1 MPRNDLIFDVGA
13 NNGDDTAAYLGRGY
27 NVVAVEANPS
37 LCLDL
42 RARFQHELGLG
53 RLTLAEGAIAECPGE
68 TITLYINSADSE
80 WGTTVPSY
88 ARQGEALR
96 GTIQTISV
104 PTLTILSLVEQFGVP
119 HYLKIDI
126 EGADILCLR
135 GLVGQ
140 PDVPTY
146 VSIERPK
153 SISGQREVLELLR
166 KLGYAKFQIID
177 QTATSDQAH
186 PLLSFK
192 RGDTGLFG
200 DELPSGDWI
209 NYAGTMW
216 RLAEILLRKALF
228 RPGLMQKLPAV
239 SRFAA
244 TGKWFDIHAAK
255 S

>member
-13 NNGDDTAAYLGRGY
+13 YNGDDTAAYLARGY
-27 NVVAVEANPS
+27 NVVAVEANPT

-42 RARFQHELGLG
+42 RARFQQELGSG
-53 RLTLAEGAIAECPGE
+53 RLILAEGAIAERLGE
-68 TITLYINSADSE
+68 IVPLYINSAESG

-88 ARQGEALR
+88 ARQAEALR
-96 GTIQTISV
+96 GTIQTVSV
-104 PTLTILSLVEQFGVP
+104 QTLTISSLVEQFGCP

-140 PDVPTY
+140 PDAPTY

-153 SISGQREVLELLR
+153 SLGSQREVLKLLR

-177 QTATSDQAH
+177 QTASADQVH
-186 PLLSFK
+186 PSLSFK

-200 DELPSGDWI
+200 DELPSEDWM
-209 NYAGTMW
+209 NYVGTMR
-216 RLAEILLRKALF
+216 RLVEILLGKTLL
-228 RPGLMQKLPAV
+228 RPRPMQKLPALR
-239 SRFAA
+239 RFAT
-244 TGKWFDIHAAK
+244 TGKWFDIHAAR